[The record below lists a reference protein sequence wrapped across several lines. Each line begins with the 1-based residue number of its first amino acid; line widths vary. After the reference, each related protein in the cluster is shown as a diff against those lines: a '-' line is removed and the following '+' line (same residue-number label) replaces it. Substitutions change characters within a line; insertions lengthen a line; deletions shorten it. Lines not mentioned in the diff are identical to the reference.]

1 MTETERTETDDEY
14 LTLTL
19 NPLGRR
25 NGALSGPC
33 LAACVLSVLCF
44 VMFGLVRTQFS
55 RSSLETLANNL
66 SKILSIQIS
75 SWWGGAAAQ
84 ETKPYDPT
92 DPKQNPLNPQGVKP
106 YVIHI
111 LPVVVH
117 NFNSFIPFFLLL
129 ICHTMIGAAPAH
141 RLNLPGMIVSSNLT
155 RRKRTK
161 NARNLSSSIS
171 RACEDTASMFSAHKR
186 AM

>member
-117 NFNSFIPFFLLL
+117 NFNSFIPF
-129 ICHTMIGAAPAH
+129 
-141 RLNLPGMIVSSNLT
+141 
-155 RRKRTK
+155 
-161 NARNLSSSIS
+161 SSSFDMS
-171 RACEDTASMFSAHKR
+171 HHDRCCACPQTKSARDDCFLKSDPSEADEKCRELVQQHIACMR
-186 AM
+186 GYGFNV